1 MKKKIAIILAILTLT
16 SITACGQ
23 SNSNNSSSKTESSY
37 SSSENSKSEK
47 SSHKESTSNAEETT
61 VVEETTKKPE
71 SSSTKK
77 DVSTL
82 DGIEAAVSE
91 DVENT
96 ISGLEKEF
104 DSLKSEIDTYD
115 KYLQNTSE
123 IEDFYNKIVKTNED
137 VCIRLYEYALE
148 YAKIVVNSNADSYD
162 KYDDLK
168 GIYDCI
174 YDDAGND
181 VCDGIYKGVLEDMYK
196 AFYKGVL
203 NDSPDD
209 DGYSE
214 WSDAC
219 SQEYDWYSDACS
231 DTYDFYSDTCSDIY
245 DFYSDVGSAILK
257 TTLAKHKNA
266 LINLKQK

>member
-1 MKKKIAIILAILTLT
+1 MKKQQRNPNLH
-16 SITACGQ
+16 Q
-23 SNSNNSSSKTESSY
+23 Q
-37 SSSENSKSEK
+37 
-47 SSHKESTSNAEETT
+47 
-61 VVEETTKKPE
+61 
-71 SSSTKK
+71 K

-82 DGIEAAVSE
+82 DGIEATVSE

-148 YAKIVVNSNADSYD
+148 YANNVVNSNSDSYD

-174 YDDAGND
+174 YDDAGKDIYN
-181 VCDGIYKGVLEDMYK
+181 GIYDGVLKDMYK
-196 AFYKGVL
+196 AFYEGVL
-203 NDSPDD
+203 DDSLMMTGIVNGQTLVLRNMIGTQMLVPIPMIFILTLL
-209 DGYSE
+209 
-214 WSDAC
+214 
-219 SQEYDWYSDACS
+219 Q
-231 DTYDFYSDTCSDIY
+231 IY
-245 DFYSDVGSAILK
+245 MIF
-257 TTLAKHKNA
+257 T
-266 LINLKQK
+266 QM

>member
-23 SNSNNSSSKTESSY
+23 SNGNNSSSKTESSY
-37 SSSENSKSEK
+37 SSSDNSKSEK
-47 SSHKESTSNAEETT
+47 SSHKESTSNTEDTT

-82 DGIEAAVSE
+82 DGIEATVSE

-148 YAKIVVNSNADSYD
+148 YANNVVNSNSDSYD
-162 KYDDLK
+162 KYDDL
-168 GIYDCI
+168 
-174 YDDAGND
+174 
-181 VCDGIYKGVLEDMYK
+181 
-196 AFYKGVL
+196 
-203 NDSPDD
+203 
-209 DGYSE
+209 
-214 WSDAC
+214 
-219 SQEYDWYSDACS
+219 
-231 DTYDFYSDTCSDIY
+231 
-245 DFYSDVGSAILK
+245 
-257 TTLAKHKNA
+257 
-266 LINLKQK
+266 